1 MSLVQMPGG
10 IPVASM
16 AIDGT
21 KNVALF
27 AVEILALKAENLA
40 QKLKEYRVKIA
51 NEVEEKDAKLSRVR
65 VDSY

>member
-21 KNVALF
+21 KNAAFF
-27 AVEILALKAENLA
+27 AVEILTLKAENLA
-40 QKLKEYRVKIA
+40 QKLKEYRVKMA